1 MPDSKPKAAT
11 SRRPRGSRDTWTD
24 EEKAAMRES
33 ARERRALAKLS
44 PEEQREAGEAE
55 VRARIDELDGN
66 DRILAERIHDLVM
79 TAAPSLTPRT
89 YYGMPAYAADGK
101 VVCFFQPATKFK
113 VRYATFGFQPDA
125 KLDDGE
131 MWATSFAVIEL
142 TPKVEE
148 RITELVRKAVG

>member
-1 MPDSKPKAAT
+1 MADSKRAAGKP
-11 SRRPRGSRDTWTD
+11 RRPRGSSDTWTE

-55 VRARIDELDGN
+55 VRAKLDELEGN
-66 DRILAERIHDLVM
+66 DRVLAERIHELVM
-79 TAAPSLTPRT
+79 RAAPSLTPRT

-101 VVCFFQPATKFK
+101 LICFFQPSSKFK

-125 KLDDGE
+125 KLDEGA
-131 MWATSFAVIEL
+131 MWPTSFAVIEL
-142 TPKVEE
+142 TPVVEG
-148 RITELVRKAVG
+148 RIMELVRKAVG